1 MKPMNAFFAALVAAA
16 VALPASAFAQ
26 CQERID
32 EVAGQVPDLTE
43 TAQPTGQLGVSEE
56 ALEAVLATL
65 DAARIANEAGSEQL
79 CMTLVDAAE
88 QELTG
93 QNGSGM
99 PSPTQGQSQ

>member
-26 CQERID
+26 CQERLD
-32 EVAGQVPDLTE
+32 EVAGQVPDLSE
-43 TAQPTGQLGVSEE
+43 TPQAAEQLGISEE
-56 ALEAVLATL
+56 ELEAVIATL

-88 QELTG
+88 QELTE
-93 QNGSGM
+93 QNGPGM
-99 PSPTQGQSQ
+99 PSPTEGQSQ